1 VDAKVDE
8 HAWAI
13 APMFAGFQCRIA
25 AEEKLRY
32 LAEHDDLTGLHNR
45 RSLVAHLSD
54 RFAAGRRG
62 PVAVLYLDL
71 DRLKSIND
79 YFGHTAG
86 DFYLPWQAT
95 KWRRCCPLAG
105 YPRLSLSTT
114 KPVTLH
120 ASWQRN
126 DDRES
131 VELYL
136 LTLSDDRMCPCC

>member
-1 VDAKVDE
+1 
-8 HAWAI
+8 
-13 APMFAGFQCRIA
+13 MFAGFQCRIA

-79 YFGHTAG
+79 CLRPHRRRFLPPMAG
-86 DFYLPWQAT
+86 DEMEALLSARRLPTTFFEHDKACDVARELAT
-95 KWRRCCPLAG
+95 
-105 YPRLSLSTT
+105 
-114 KPVTLH
+114 
-120 ASWQRN
+120 QR
-126 DDRES
+126 
-131 VELYL
+131 
-136 LTLSDDRMCPCC
+136 